1 MAVTQEPAEKHS
13 KLPTVWVIVII
24 AAVLILFVTCCVL
37 IALILVLSTLFYISP
52 QNLPIGLLESLV
64 LGI

>member
-1 MAVTQEPAEKHS
+1 MAETLEPAEKHS
-13 KLPTVWVIVII
+13 KLSAVWILVII
-24 AAVLILFVTCCVL
+24 AVVLILFVICCVMT
-37 IALILVLSTLFYISP
+37 ALILVLATVFYISP